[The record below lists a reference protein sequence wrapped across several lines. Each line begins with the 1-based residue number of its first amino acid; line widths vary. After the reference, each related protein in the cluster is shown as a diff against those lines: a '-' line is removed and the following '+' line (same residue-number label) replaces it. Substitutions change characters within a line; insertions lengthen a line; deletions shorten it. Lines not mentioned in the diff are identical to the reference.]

1 MGFQVLEA
9 LLHLCF
15 YGFYRPMAFK
25 NLWPWWVCGLD
36 GLTAI
41 IFVLEHQTVAICA
54 PWLLDLHAQKE
65 ESNAPDGKEAE
76 RNGEMEQGGFH
87 SRHDK
92 IGMSSGKSM
101 GD

>member
-1 MGFQVLEA
+1 MGFPVLEA

-54 PWLLDLHAQKE
+54 PWLLDLHAQKRRGQC
-65 ESNAPDGKEAE
+65 S
-76 RNGEMEQGGFH
+76 
-87 SRHDK
+87 
-92 IGMSSGKSM
+92 
-101 GD
+101 